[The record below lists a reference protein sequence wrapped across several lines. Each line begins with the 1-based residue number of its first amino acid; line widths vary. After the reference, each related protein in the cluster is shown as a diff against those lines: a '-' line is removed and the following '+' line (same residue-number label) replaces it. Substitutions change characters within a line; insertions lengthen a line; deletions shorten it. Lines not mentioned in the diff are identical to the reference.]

1 MERGLT
7 GYFLTPHVGAFRR
20 TLPLADHLPRSVG
33 PGRVDDLIE
42 RPESEQYLERWD
54 VADCIRLG
62 VSAEL
67 CQETESSMEGTP
79 QLSNWKVEQRT
90 RELIEEVA

>member
-1 MERGLT
+1 M
-7 GYFLTPHVGAFRR
+7 
-20 TLPLADHLPRSVG
+20 
-33 PGRVDDLIE
+33 
-42 RPESEQYLERWD
+42 
-54 VADCIRLG
+54 ADCIRLG

-67 CQETESSMEGTP
+67 CQETESSMGGAP